1 MQVFYHPD
9 HLGSSSF
16 ITNLDGEVV
25 QHIEYVPFGEV
36 FIEERNNVWN
46 TPYLFN
52 AKEFDEETGMY
63 YYGARYYDPRLSL
76 WMSTDPLALAA
87 PNLTPYRYGLNNPV
101 NFIAPDGLFE
111 SEDEAKDWA
120 KENGIKTGFL
130 RNHKIQQQ
138 DDGTWAVVNRKE
150 NIQYSRDHSLD
161 GIENVIGRDESG
173 VTQSIVVYANKS
185 NFITAEMSYIWNS
198 PAARWIVPDI
208 VNVGVGFS
216 GIFGVGATSSI
227 ELNWVVRGP
236 EASLIPI
243 LSASEY
249 VGGGFSVDAT
259 VNIGGSVYIGPVS
272 HINRG
277 MVSTSIA
284 NGDFGGFLSFGLTE
298 LGKIGV
304 TGSAAPT
311 GNSLLVSGQINFG
324 AGLPM
329 GPVPVNGA
337 VGAYNTYVLKDFSK

>member
-1 MQVFYHPD
+1 MTTMPMVKGSTATTALWRRQSLR
-9 HLGSSSF
+9 LGRLSPARFRGRS
-16 ITNLDGEVV
+16 
-25 QHIEYVPFGEV
+25 
-36 FIEERNNVWN
+36 
-46 TPYLFN
+46 
-52 AKEFDEETGMY
+52 KEFDEETGMY